1 MKWSHRGGCGGG
13 RGGGVIADR
22 TLRGAEAKQR
32 HQQGAPGVASGRGRG
47 ARAERQHRAE
57 PRSGSASREAE
68 QVARRRSAR
77 LASLVIGRGRRARTQ
92 EVGTSLPGEDA
103 GVGSPRPLAWAS
115 KQWPRLARVR
125 FPRGRPTR
133 GKGRD
138 PRRKSGSQT
147 RRESIPRRY
156 EQSHTRRRKSS
167 TPAFPNSAV
176 TSTTARRHRQR

>member
-1 MKWSHRGGCGGG
+1 MRRCTDGGLGFHPARTDDGDGWRNPELGGRRRRADAGGG
-13 RGGGVIADR
+13 A
-22 TLRGAEAKQR
+22 
-32 HQQGAPGVASGRGRG
+32 APFLPVASAADSVPSRRERRVPSRLGRGS
-47 ARAERQHRAE
+47 
-57 PRSGSASREAE
+57 RS
-68 QVARRRSAR
+68 
-77 LASLVIGRGRRARTQ
+77 RTR
-92 EVGTSLPGEDA
+92 EVGNADPREN
-103 GVGSPRPLAWAS
+103 GVGLPRGWAS
-115 KQWPRLARVR
+115 KQQETLARVR

-147 RRESIPRRY
+147 RRESIPHTY